1 MNSIDLSNTHS
12 PDLLEQRR
20 GPYIES
26 NLHKLNIDLSG
37 EIWNLRYNNTHNIL
51 SGVID
56 NDYTRLIGVPNPNN
70 NGMIEF
76 PVSQEDP
83 NNFKGVRVVDNL
95 GVGIQEFTLNLPK

>member
-83 NNFKGVRVVDNL
+83 NNFKGVRVVDNSR
-95 GVGIQEFTLNLPK
+95 IYFKFTKINIKK